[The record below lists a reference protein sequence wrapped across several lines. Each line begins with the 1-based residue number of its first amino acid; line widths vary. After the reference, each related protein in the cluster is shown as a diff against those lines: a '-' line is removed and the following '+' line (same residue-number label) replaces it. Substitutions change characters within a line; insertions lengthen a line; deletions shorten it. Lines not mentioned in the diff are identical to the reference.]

1 MLRTWQSGGERA
13 KRYNRSGVGGREGE
27 EIHTYIQQEWSRVKV
42 RRVEKRPKGDK
53 EREKRQKRWGRG
65 GERKGREGGGFRMFQ
80 AC

>member
-1 MLRTWQSGGERA
+1 MEWGRGVWGVYSIRSSSQEGERE
-13 KRYNRSGVGGREGE
+13 KRYV
-27 EIHTYIQQEWSRVKV
+27 QQEWSRVKV
-42 RRVEKRPKGDK
+42 RRVKKRPKGDK